1 MNPKGFSPRQP
12 PSCEGLAFI
21 LGRLDGSLVAQ
32 DISAHKI
39 EVSIGW
45 EFAKAVDRIEASLKA
60 TCDIGTV
67 RRRKRLNRQWKD
79 YDTAVTPLK
88 NKIRRRH
95 LGHCGQNGLLLALSL
110 VSADAT
116 AGYYRI
122 TARHRFQ
129 VVDTTIHSDRY
140 RTVSQGFN
148 SNRVRV
154 FRWGT
159 TKTQTVAGL
168 GFVS

>member
-1 MNPKGFSPRQP
+1 MNPNTATTTILRRM
-12 PSCEGLAFI
+12 AFI

-39 EVSIGW
+39 EASIGW

-79 YDTAVTPLK
+79 YE
-88 NKIRRRH
+88 IRRRH

-110 VSADAT
+110 VSVDAT
-116 AGYYRI
+116 AEYYRI
-122 TARHRFQ
+122 TARQRFQ
-129 VVDTTIHSDRY
+129 VVDATIRSNRY
-140 RTVSQGFN
+140 RTVSQIGFAC
-148 SNRVRV
+148 SVGVQR
-154 FRWGT
+154 
-159 TKTQTVAGL
+159 KTQTVAGL
-168 GFVS
+168 GFVSHLRWPVV